1 MNAKYAC
8 TVSTNDRE
16 MKIYKESL
24 SGKVWRPLYFNP
36 KIIPLLFMGGDTRDK
51 GNFLSAISRGGN
63 SGRCCLKRKRL

>member
-1 MNAKYAC
+1 MNTKYAY

-36 KIIPLLFMGGDTRDK
+36 KIIPLLFMGGVTPEIRET
-51 GNFLSAISRGGN
+51 F
-63 SGRCCLKRKRL
+63 